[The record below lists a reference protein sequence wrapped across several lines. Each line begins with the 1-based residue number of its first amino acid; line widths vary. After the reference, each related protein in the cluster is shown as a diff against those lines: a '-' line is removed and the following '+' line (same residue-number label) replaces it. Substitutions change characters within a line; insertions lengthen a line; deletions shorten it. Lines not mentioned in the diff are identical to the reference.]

1 MQQPTPTRNQKFLQV
16 DDFIVSKTDAHGK
29 ILYGN
34 KHFLELSGYTQ
45 TELFGVPHSIL
56 RHPDMP
62 KIVFKF
68 LWDRIKDKKEIFA
81 YVKNLCKD
89 GSYYWVFANVTTTLN
104 TNGSIRDFHSVRRKA
119 SDKAMDV
126 IPALYTKLLAAERSG
141 GVEASKTLL
150 EKILHESGVSYD
162 QFIFS
167 LQK

>member
-1 MQQPTPTRNQKFLQV
+1 MQHPTPTQNQKFLKP
-16 DDFIVSKTDAHGK
+16 DDFIVSKTDANGK

-34 KHFLELSGYTQ
+34 KIFIEISGYTPV
-45 TELFGVPHSIL
+45 ELSGVPHSIL

-68 LWDRIKDKKEIFA
+68 LWDRIKNKNEIFA

-89 GSYYWVFANVTTTLN
+89 GSYYWVFTNVTATLN
-104 TNGSIRDFHSVRRKA
+104 ANGSIRDFHSVRRKP
-119 SDKAMDV
+119 SNKAMEV
-126 IPALYTKLLAAERSG
+126 IPTLYAKLLAAERSG
-141 GVEASKTLL
+141 GIEASKSLL